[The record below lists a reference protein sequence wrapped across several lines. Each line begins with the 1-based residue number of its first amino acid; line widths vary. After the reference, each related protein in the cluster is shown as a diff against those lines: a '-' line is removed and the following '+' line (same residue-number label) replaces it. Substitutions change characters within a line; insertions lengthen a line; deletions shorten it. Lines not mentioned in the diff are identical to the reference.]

1 VVIKPGARLKSVVC
15 ATEVVVVKAPKD
27 DLDIRCGGA
36 PMVLVTEAAAAG
48 GTVDAAHAAG
58 TLTGKRYSDDAAGL
72 ELLCTKA
79 GEGSLSLGSE
89 PILQKDAKA
98 LPSSD

>member
-1 VVIKPGARLKSVVC
+1 MVIKPGARLKSVVC
-15 ATEVVVVKAPKD
+15 ATEVVVVKGPKD
-27 DLDIRCGGA
+27 DVDVRCGGA
-36 PMVLVTEAAAAG
+36 PMVLVAEAAPAG
-48 GTVDAAHAAG
+48 GALDAAHASG
-58 TLTGKRYSDDAAGL
+58 TLTGKRYSHEGAGL